1 MHHLFFELLQIS
13 LGNRKRFSR
22 IPTPAEWEQLLLL
35 SEKQAIDGVMTDG
48 LERLPKEQLSK
59 QELLLQWIGLSQL
72 LAATYSLHYQRAHEL
87 TSQMR
92 AAGFHGCVLKGIGI
106 AQLYPNPESRQCGD
120 IAV

>member
-48 LERLPKEQLSK
+48 S
-59 QELLLQWIGLSQL
+59 I
-72 LAATYSLHYQRAHEL
+72 TYDQRAHEL

-106 AQLYPNPESRQCGD
+106 AQLYPNPERRQCGD
-120 IAV
+120 IDV